1 MQTRQWRKDCQSLPF
16 PGLAYLL
23 SVHSIGNFAELPH
36 CDQNPEDQHL
46 KDQNKDYQDMEDQ
59 GIEDQNMEDQD
70 QEDLD
75 TEDLDK

>member
-1 MQTRQWRKDCQSLPF
+1 MQTRQRRKDFQSLAF
-16 PGLAYLL
+16 PVLACFL

-36 CDQNPEDQHL
+36 HDQNPEDQHL
-46 KDQNKDYQDMEDQ
+46 KDQNPDYQDMEDQ

-75 TEDLDK
+75 TEHLDK